1 MSDSSQLAKGCW
13 RKKAGKYFLQCIL
26 VIDLVAAADDHGDW
40 QPDKTPNCK
49 AAACEHFHL
58 VQLGRTVEKKQ

>member
-40 QPDKTPNCK
+40 QPDKKRQIVKPLLASTS
-49 AAACEHFHL
+49 
-58 VQLGRTVEKKQ
+58 T

>member
-1 MSDSSQLAKGCW
+1 MSDSSQPAKRCL

-40 QPDKTPNCK
+40 QPDKNAK
-49 AAACEHFHL
+49 L
-58 VQLGRTVEKKQ
+58 